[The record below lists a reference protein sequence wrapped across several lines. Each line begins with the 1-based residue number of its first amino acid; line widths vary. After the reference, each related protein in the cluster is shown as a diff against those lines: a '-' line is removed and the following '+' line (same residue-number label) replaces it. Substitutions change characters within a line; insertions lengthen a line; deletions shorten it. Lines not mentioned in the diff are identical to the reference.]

1 MIEVM
6 KESFMSIAD
15 TRQQSQVRHELYE
28 IIAMTIAAVIG
39 NCDGWDE
46 IEDFCHSKE
55 AWLREHMGLKLE
67 HGIPSETTFA
77 RVWGRIDPDAF
88 KRCFSQ
94 WTNRIREKLPGEVI
108 NIDGKTACGSRS
120 TRRKAIHMI
129 SAWATEQELVL
140 RQMCVAEKTNEISSV
155 PLLLELLDVSGCIV
169 TADAMNCQRE
179 IAKKITDGE
188 GDYVL
193 SLKENQP
200 TLYEYAETYF
210 RDALE
215 HPQWYP
221 EMRSCETLDKGHGRI
236 EKRMY
241 YLSPEL
247 SGLEKAQNWPGL
259 AGIGMVCSHVTMGET
274 KSFEVRYA
282 ITSLKSVSAFAYA
295 MRNHWGIENGLHHC
309 LDVSFHE
316 DRSRIRKDHSPDNL
330 AVVRHF
336 ALSALKQLPLSERFS
351 VKRRRKVC
359 AYDLD
364 LLASAVDLILL

>member
-1 MIEVM
+1 M

-179 IAKKITDGE
+179 IAKKISP
-188 GDYVL
+188 L
-193 SLKENQP
+193 SMNTRKLISEMLWSIRNGIRKCVRVKLWIRGMAELK
-200 TLYEYAETYF
+200 
-210 RDALE
+210 R
-215 HPQWYP
+215 
-221 EMRSCETLDKGHGRI
+221 GRI
-236 EKRMY
+236 IFLQSY
-241 YLSPEL
+241 
-247 SGLEKAQNWPGL
+247 PGWKKL
-259 AGIGMVCSHVTMGET
+259 RIGQDWRV
-274 KSFEVRYA
+274 
-282 ITSLKSVSAFAYA
+282 
-295 MRNHWGIENGLHHC
+295 
-309 LDVSFHE
+309 
-316 DRSRIRKDHSPDNL
+316 
-330 AVVRHF
+330 
-336 ALSALKQLPLSERFS
+336 
-351 VKRRRKVC
+351 
-359 AYDLD
+359 
-364 LLASAVDLILL
+364 

>member
-1 MIEVM
+1 MM
-6 KESFMSIAD
+6 KDSFSRITD
-15 TRQQSQVRHELYE
+15 TRQHSQVRHDLYE

-55 AWLREHMGLKLE
+55 TWLREHMGLKLE

-88 KRCFSQ
+88 KRCFLE
-94 WTNRIREKLPGEVI
+94 WTRQVHEKISGEVI
-108 NIDGKTACGSRS
+108 SIDGKTVCGSRS
-120 TRRKAIHMI
+120 EGHKPIHMI
-129 SAWATEQELVL
+129 SAWVAEQELVL
-140 RQMCVAEKTNEISSV
+140 GQMSVEEKANEIPTV

-169 TADAMNCQRE
+169 TADAMSCQRE
-179 IAKKITDGE
+179 IARKITDGK

-210 RDALE
+210 KDAME

-221 EMRSCETLDKGHGRI
+221 EMTACETLDKGHGRI
-236 EKRMY
+236 EKRTY
-241 YLSPEL
+241 YLSPDL
-247 SGLEKAQNWPGL
+247 SGLENAGEWSGL
-259 AGIGMVCSHVTMGET
+259 AGIGMVCSHTTAGET
-274 KSFEVRYA
+274 ESFEVRYA
-282 ITSLKSVSAFAYA
+282 ITSLKSVDAFARA
-295 MRNHWGIENGLHHC
+295 MRKHWGIENGLHYC
-309 LDVSFHE
+309 LDVSFNE
-316 DRSRIRKDHSPDNL
+316 DHSRIRKDHAPDNL

-336 ALSALKQLPLSERFS
+336 ALSALKQLPEP
-351 VKRRRKVC
+351 KRASMKRKRKIC